1 MDKDM
6 EISALMKARLEKDL
20 TQAQV
25 AEYTG
30 VDVGTVSRWERGI
43 HQPYACH
50 SKKLCELFGKTAQE
64 LGLVPSEAE
73 ADPSPSVPAVSPKSD
88 TTIATYIQR
97 DIELRLQYTI
107 SDWLY
112 CEKPSG
118 SSSAVLQHRL
128 HRELE
133 DYSMDEQPKQSP
145 KDTDINR
152 RAALHRLALF
162 PIKSWG
168 LDTLNAAPKWAAED
182 LLPHCA
188 AGIIACTY
196 LSKEQSE
203 DMNLAYEVLTTY
215 LSPLREIV
223 DQASQHRQEAAGLV
237 AQALLIKATLSI
249 HREGPK
255 RATSYGKQAVI
266 YSRESGNIPL
276 QLAIL
281 KRLAWIYACDKQER
295 RALETALQAQ
305 SLLHKQQKKGI
316 PIPSITQSS
325 IFGGVA
331 KYQARNGQGE
341 DASTALHEAKSAFF
355 SSEQSGEDTAAFDD
369 FNYSTL
375 LLDDGLTYYYM
386 EQYEKALEVFA
397 QAIDLETLHP
407 KVPISSVRVHV
418 EIVNNETLAS
428 LKSPKKNMELSIKLW
443 KAGIQGAVDLRSEQ
457 RFGEALTAYDIMQ
470 ALWSGDKRI
479 KELRDLTRHW

>member
-1 MDKDM
+1 M
-6 EISALMKARLEKDL
+6 ETSALLEARLEKDL

-73 ADPSPSVPAVSPKSD
+73 ADPSPSVPAVSPKGD
-88 TTIATYIQR
+88 TTIAKYIQR

-133 DYSMDEQPKQSP
+133 DYSMDEQPKQNP

-188 AGIIACTY
+188 AGITACDY
-196 LSKEQSE
+196 LSKGQRE

-215 LSPLREIV
+215 LNPLKDIV
-223 DQASQHRQEAAGLV
+223 DQSSQHRQEAAELV
-237 AQALLIKATLSI
+237 AQALLIKATLSV
-249 HREGPK
+249 HRDGPK
-255 RATSYGKQAVI
+255 RATSYGKQAMI
-266 YSRESGNIPL
+266 YSKESGNIPL
-276 QLAIL
+276 
-281 KRLAWIYACDKQER
+281 RLASLGGLAWMYSCDKQER
-295 RALETALQAQ
+295 QALETVLQAQ
-305 SLLHKQQKKGI
+305 ALLQKQQKKGL
-316 PIPSITQSS
+316 PIPTSIQSS
-325 IFGGVA
+325 IFGEAA
-331 KYQARNGQGE
+331 KYQACNGLDE
-341 DASTALHEAKSAFF
+341 DALIAIHEAKDAFF
-355 SSEQSGEDTAAFDD
+355 ASDQPNDDTPAFVDA
-369 FNYSTL
+369 NYSNL
-375 LLDDGLTYYYM
+375 ILDDGLTYYYL
-386 EQYEKALEVFA
+386 EQHEKALEVFA
-397 QAIDLETLHP
+397 QAIDPKTLTP
-407 KVPISSVRVHV
+407 KVPIASLRTHV
-418 EIVNNETLAS
+418 EIINNQTLAS
-428 LKSPKKNMELSIKLW
+428 LKSPKKHMELSIKLW
-443 KAGIQGAVDLRSEQ
+443 KAGIQGAIDLRSEQ
-457 RFGEALTAYDIMQ
+457 RFGEALTAYAIMQ
-470 ALWSGDKRI
+470 ALWPGDKRI